1 MPLALKCSSESRMT
15 GQFDK
20 LYTNYSKL
28 NRDSLSVPS
37 TAHANELFGKLLVMQ
52 IRRGNFAND
61 QPFL

>member
-1 MPLALKCSSESRMT
+1 MT